1 MMESA
6 IKTIK
11 LAGEMFIIP
20 NSLTKVRDFVF
31 TSYQEELKEL
41 CKLNNISDADNQY
54 MLQIWVVI
62 PEMTDN
68 LGDHGILIND
78 EGYRCRCG
86 NIPFDLVKDLKE
98 GDTVTVKFDG
108 WQNTDTADTVPV
120 VFELELTAKQLEYRY
135 RSFGAWE
142 EVCRALESCAA

>member
-41 CKLNNISDADNQY
+41 CNLNNISDADNQY

-62 PEMTDN
+62 PEMSDN

-86 NIPFDLVKDLKE
+86 SIPFDLVKDLKE
-98 GDTVTVKFDG
+98 GDTVTAKFDG
-108 WQNTDTADTVPV
+108 WHTDTADTV